1 MTEDELDRMVLLAH
15 EYHVS
20 LETVKELARSNKY
33 AKGHCVLERALD
45 HYVKHLEIIGERK
58 DNTKMATVA
67 DKETIVVQGEQET
80 FYGNDGFAKLLLER
94 LGRDACDYFL
104 KVAYGA
110 EGMVRCVGECDYTMQ
125 LEENETRFLID
136 LRDEVEAWDVHKW
149 TKDKTDGA
157 VHDLLRKINHGID
170 YGCGG

>member
-1 MTEDELDRMVLLAH
+1 MTEDELDRMVELAH
-15 EYHVS
+15 KYHVS
-20 LETVKELARSNKY
+20 LETVKETARANKY
-33 AKGHCVLERALD
+33 AKGLRILERALD
-45 HYVKHLEIIGERK
+45 HLVKHLETIGVRK
-58 DNTKMATVA
+58 DDTKMATVA
-67 DKETIVVQGEQET
+67 DKETIVVQGEQQT

-104 KVAYGA
+104 KVAYGT
-110 EGMVRCVGECDYTMQ
+110 EEMVRCVGECDYTMQ

-149 TKDKTDGA
+149 TKDKTDIA